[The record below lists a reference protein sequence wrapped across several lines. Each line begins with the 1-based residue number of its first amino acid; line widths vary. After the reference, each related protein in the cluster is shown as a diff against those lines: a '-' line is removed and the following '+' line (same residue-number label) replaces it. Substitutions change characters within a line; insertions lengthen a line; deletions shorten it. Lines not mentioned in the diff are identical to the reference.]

1 MGLPWTSREVAVA
14 VRWSSGTSMTCGMQL
29 ACWTSM
35 SIKIQL
41 PTIWVVSWLSWASWL
56 WRMLWQLG
64 IIKVWLGFIWFVSL
78 ATRFCSIPF
87 WFGPWV
93 WCGHR
98 LHDWDVN
105 CLLFFG
111 IYGLGLA
118 LGSHLIPT
126 FFKQ

>member
-1 MGLPWTSREVAVA
+1 MHWDYHEQVARLLSLSGDPLEPRWRAACNWPAGRRCRSRYSYQQFGL
-14 VRWSSGTSMTCGMQL
+14 CL
-29 ACWTSM
+29 
-35 SIKIQL
+35 
-41 PTIWVVSWLSWASWL
+41 WLSLASWL

-78 ATRFCSIPF
+78 ATRFCTIPF

-111 IYGLGLA
+111 IYGLGFVQFL
-118 LGSHLIPT
+118 L